1 MDIDPYIFTFDRLI
15 DQTNENVSYGCFSM
29 IFSKEKVVL
38 TVFTI
43 YNVSNMVILPYM

>member
-1 MDIDPYIFTFDRLI
+1 MDIDPYIFTYDRLI
-15 DQTNENVSYGCFSM
+15 DQTNENVSCGFSM
-29 IFSKEKVVL
+29 IFSEEKEVL